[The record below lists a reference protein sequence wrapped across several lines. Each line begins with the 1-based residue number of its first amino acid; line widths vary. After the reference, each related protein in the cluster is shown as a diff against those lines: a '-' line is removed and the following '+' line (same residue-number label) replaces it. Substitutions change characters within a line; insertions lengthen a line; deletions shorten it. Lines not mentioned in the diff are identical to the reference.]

1 MKTLIHQLNVL
12 FVNIINMIVFAI
24 VHSSLKNFSAN
35 QWKKNII
42 IVSMRMGTDIEKY
55 NLYKE

>member
-1 MKTLIHQLNVL
+1 MKILIHQVNVL
-12 FVNIINMIVFAI
+12 FVNIINMIAFVIAQ
-24 VHSSLKNFSAN
+24 LNLGNFSAN